1 MQAKLF
7 IFYLPTGVII
17 ISLLLF
23 NQILMEAAAAT
34 AEQTDIYLKDKAIK
48 QELASS
54 KTKPIKENNTV
65 KQPEENQESN
75 GDTRGAAIEQ
85 NMTIDDID
93 ASDDIPFELPFDNI
107 IPFP

>member
-1 MQAKLF
+1 MQLKLF

-23 NQILMEAAAAT
+23 NQILMEAAAA

-54 KTKPIKENNTV
+54 KTEPTKENNTV
-65 KQPEENQESN
+65 KQPEEKQESN
-75 GDTRGAAIEQ
+75 GDTQGAAIEQ
-85 NMTIDDID
+85 NMTVDDIH

>member
-1 MQAKLF
+1 MQLKLF

-23 NQILMEAAAAT
+23 NQILMEAAAA

-54 KTKPIKENNTV
+54 KTKPTKENNTV
-65 KQPEENQESN
+65 KQPEEKQESN

-85 NMTIDDID
+85 NMTIDDIH

>member
-48 QELASS
+48 QELAS
-54 KTKPIKENNTV
+54 
-65 KQPEENQESN
+65 
-75 GDTRGAAIEQ
+75 RR
-85 NMTIDDID
+85 
-93 ASDDIPFELPFDNI
+93 I
-107 IPFP
+107 IQ

>member
-1 MQAKLF
+1 MQLKLF

-23 NQILMEAAAAT
+23 NQILMEAAAA

-54 KTKPIKENNTV
+54 KTKPTKENNTV
-65 KQPEENQESN
+65 KQPEEKQESN

-85 NMTIDDID
+85 NMTVDDIH

>member
-1 MQAKLF
+1 MQLKLF

-23 NQILMEAAAAT
+23 NQILMEAAAA
-34 AEQTDIYLKDKAIK
+34 EQTDIYLKDKAIK

-54 KTKPIKENNTV
+54 KTKPTKENNTV
-65 KQPEENQESN
+65 KQPEEKQESN

-85 NMTIDDID
+85 NMTIDDIH

>member
-1 MQAKLF
+1 
-7 IFYLPTGVII
+7 
-17 ISLLLF
+17 
-23 NQILMEAAAAT
+23 MEAAAA

-54 KTKPIKENNTV
+54 KTEPTKENNTV
-65 KQPEENQESN
+65 KQPEEKQESN
-75 GDTRGAAIEQ
+75 GDTLGATIEQ
-85 NMTIDDID
+85 NMTIDDIH

>member
-1 MQAKLF
+1 MQLKLF

-23 NQILMEAAAAT
+23 NQILMEAAAA
-34 AEQTDIYLKDKAIK
+34 EQTDIYLKDKAIK

-54 KTKPIKENNTV
+54 KTKPAKENNTV
-65 KQPEENQESN
+65 KQPEEKQESN

-85 NMTIDDID
+85 NMTIDDIH

>member
-1 MQAKLF
+1 MQLKLF

-23 NQILMEAAAAT
+23 NQILMEAAAA

-54 KTKPIKENNTV
+54 KTKPTKENNTV
-65 KQPEENQESN
+65 KQPEEKHESN
-75 GDTRGAAIEQ
+75 GDIPGAAVEQ
-85 NMTIDDID
+85 NMTIDDIH

>member
-1 MQAKLF
+1 MQLKLF

-23 NQILMEAAAAT
+23 NQILMEAAAA

-54 KTKPIKENNTV
+54 KTKPTKENNTV
-65 KQPEENQESN
+65 KQPEEKQESN
-75 GDTRGAAIEQ
+75 GDTQGAAIEQ
-85 NMTIDDID
+85 NMTVDDIH

>member
-1 MQAKLF
+1 MQLKLF

-23 NQILMEAAAAT
+23 NQILMEAAAA

-48 QELASS
+48 QELASG
-54 KTKPIKENNTV
+54 KTKPTKENNTV
-65 KQPEENQESN
+65 KQPEEKQESN

-85 NMTIDDID
+85 NMTIDDIH